1 MSYKKVKTVLVY
13 GKKKCI
19 YMKPKGTREYVKS
32 KGEYVLLPVYVKR
45 VAKIAA
51 KKLIKNKNKNGKN
64 GKKKIRGGENESLSL
79 QVINVNNNKVLD
91 LCIRH
96 YLNAELVLL
105 SKENVVGYELE
116 NNLVNI
122 KILVKNEDKY
132 LDKDKILIIK
142 AKNKTDVEF
151 NSMSNCNYRVKGSPY
166 EGTTYYKRDN
176 KGKIEKIYS
185 EKINCE
191 TKYGVVYYYHIFN
204 LKIDETIYS
213 EKKICN
219 LHIPDIQQPI
229 KFNSD
234 GNFIHQIP
242 RYNYNTSPSIDQTF
256 DTTIFNIE
264 TKFNIDCV
272 ENILSD
278 YEKLLLSGYGKLYIY
293 LNDEYIEV
301 EVPHNLL
308 IENFNALEK
317 YKKKNNNSKYPVT
330 HTRITSFKTPKSQSN
345 RVTADLVNARR
356 SSSNA
361 VEVNPDDL
369 LINRNKAYEESHKKS
384 FFSKLTDALS
394 KRITRRIT
402 GRITHPGPSLYD
414 GRSGGSRRSLSTL
427 KKNK

>member
-51 KKLIKNKNKNGKN
+51 KKLVKIKNGKN
-64 GKKKIRGGENESLSL
+64 GKKKIRGGEHELLSL

-91 LCIRH
+91 LCIRQ

-116 NNLVNI
+116 NNLENI

-204 LKIDETIYS
+204 LKNDETIYS

-229 KFNSD
+229 KFDSD
-234 GNFIHQIP
+234 GNFIQQIP

-256 DTTIFNIE
+256 DTTKFNIE

-317 YKKKNNNSKYPVT
+317 YRKKNNNSKYPVT
-330 HTRITSFKTPKSQSN
+330 HTRITSFKTPKSQSK

-402 GRITHPGPSLYD
+402 GRNTHPGPSLYD
-414 GRSGGSRRSLSTL
+414 GRRGGSRKYLSSL

>member
-1 MSYKKVKTVLVY
+1 
-13 GKKKCI
+13 
-19 YMKPKGTREYVKS
+19 MKPKGTREYVKS

-51 KKLIKNKNKNGKN
+51 KKLVKIKNGKNGKN
-64 GKKKIRGGENESLSL
+64 GKKKIRGGEHELLSL

-91 LCIRH
+91 LCIRQ

-116 NNLVNI
+116 NNLENI

-229 KFNSD
+229 KFDSD
-234 GNFIHQIP
+234 GNFIQQIP

-278 YEKLLLSGYGKLYIY
+278 YEKLLLSGYGKLLLSDYGKLYIY

-317 YKKKNNNSKYPVT
+317 YRKKNNNSKYPVT

-345 RVTADLVNARR
+345 RVTADLVKAHR

-384 FFSKLTDALS
+384 TFSKFMNAFS
-394 KRITRRIT
+394 RRIT
-402 GRITHPGPSLYD
+402 GRNTGRITHQGPSLYD
-414 GRSGGSRRSLSTL
+414 GRRGGSRKSSSF
-427 KKNK
+427 KK

>member
-1 MSYKKVKTVLVY
+1 
-13 GKKKCI
+13 
-19 YMKPKGTREYVKS
+19 MKPKGTREYVKS

-51 KKLIKNKNKNGKN
+51 KKLVKIKNGKN
-64 GKKKIRGGENESLSL
+64 GKKKIRGGEHELLSL

-91 LCIRH
+91 LCIRQ

-116 NNLVNI
+116 NNLENI

-204 LKIDETIYS
+204 LKNDETIYS

-229 KFNSD
+229 KFDSD
-234 GNFIHQIP
+234 GNFIQQIP

-345 RVTADLVNARR
+345 RVTADLVKAHR

-361 VEVNPDDL
+361 IEVNPYDL
-369 LINRNKAYEESHKKS
+369 SIHRNNADLESHKQKS
-384 FFSKLTDALS
+384 FFSKFTDAIS
-394 KRITRRIT
+394 RRIT
-402 GRITHPGPSLYD
+402 GRNTGRITHQGPSLYD
-414 GRSGGSRRSLSTL
+414 GRRGGSRRPLSSL
-427 KKNK
+427 KKINKGKKFINKHMFPNVYT

>member
-1 MSYKKVKTVLVY
+1 
-13 GKKKCI
+13 
-19 YMKPKGTREYVKS
+19 MKPKGTRAYVKS

-64 GKKKIRGGENESLSL
+64 GKKKIRGGEHELLSL
-79 QVINVNNNKVLD
+79 QVRNVNNNKVLD

-151 NSMSNCNYRVKGSPY
+151 NSMSNCNYHVKGGPY

-256 DTTIFNIE
+256 DTTKFNIE

-394 KRITRRIT
+394 RRIT
-402 GRITHPGPSLYD
+402 GRNTGRITHQGPSLYD